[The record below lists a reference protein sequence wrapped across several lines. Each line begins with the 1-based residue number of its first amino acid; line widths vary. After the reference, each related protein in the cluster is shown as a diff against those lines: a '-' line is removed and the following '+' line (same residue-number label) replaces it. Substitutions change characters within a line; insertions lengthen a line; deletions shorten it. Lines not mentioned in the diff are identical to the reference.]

1 MGRTAWFRTAK
12 ASAQNAESQK
22 ERMGLKRSWTREAG
36 HAAGI
41 SDELREE
48 RMRERFRCAIDEN
61 AKDKK
66 RFDPV
71 TGHFGG
77 RGKDGTFP
85 DYHFMDRIHG
95 SKLMA
100 ALDQL
105 SKEVACANKPLRE
118 VFAEFDLDGDGSL
131 DREEMKIG
139 MANFGVSAKMW
150 ELDAIMRAF
159 DEDGNGSVDYE
170 EFAEMLENRARTS
183 EPMDQRRSFLRR
195 SATAVA
201 DIFAGPKKGGSV
213 TTKGGASSQDP
224 VRGGASSQDPVRG
237 MLKVSSS
244 SSAPKLNALPKEV
257 KIKGGRPE
265 TPDSGRNR
273 SKALQAGGMQ
283 LVGGAGDAL
292 LIRTPLP
299 PMVKT
304 EAIKGK
310 EDIEW
315 LEAIMESI
323 QRPKLRQ
330 ALDKLAIQ
338 MHDARHSALTAFKEM
353 DLNGDHILSRDE
365 INTGLRKLKVSLL
378 PSELDGIVKL
388 FDDDDNGGIDYREF
402 SSLLARYARLIAPL
416 PSHVRADAIRTAND
430 MHWIETVLSR
440 IHTPKLRTTLDRLS
454 REIYGS
460 TRSMHSFFIQF
471 DLNADGVLNA
481 EEMHA
486 GLTKMAG
493 ALQLAEVE
501 ALMDAFDADGNGE
514 IDYKEFCSM
523 LARYGRLTM
532 PCEPERAKPLE
543 ELTGEFPV
551 GCKVKALFNLPKAK
565 SADDRIGTVTGVGR
579 KGTLLV
585 EFRSHEPMVVR
596 STQVKK
602 VDASGGGDSQ
612 NVRHLNRAKSQG
624 VR

>member
-1 MGRTAWFRTAK
+1 
-12 ASAQNAESQK
+12 
-22 ERMGLKRSWTREAG
+22 MGLKRSWTREAG
-36 HAAGI
+36 NAAGI
-41 SDELREE
+41 SDEQREE
-48 RMRERFRCAIDEN
+48 RMRERFRSAIDEN
-61 AKDKK
+61 AKDKR

-71 TGHFGG
+71 SGHFGG
-77 RGKDGTFP
+77 RQKDGTFP
-85 DYHFMDRIHG
+85 DYHFIDRIHG

-105 SKEVACANKPLRE
+105 SKEVACANKPLRD
-118 VFAEFDLDGDGSL
+118 VFAEFDLDGDGTL

-170 EFAEMLENRARTS
+170 EFAEMLENRAKSS

-195 SATAVA
+195 SATAMA
-201 DIFAGPKKGGSV
+201 DIFAGPKKGGSIS
-213 TTKGGASSQDP
+213 TKGGA
-224 VRGGASSQDPVRG
+224 ASSSGPNSGREALPHPG
-237 MLKVSSS
+237 MLKVTSS
-244 SSAPKLNALPKEV
+244 SSAPRLNGPAKEV

-273 SKALQAGGMQ
+273 SKPLQAGGMQ
-283 LVGGAGDAL
+283 MVGGAGDVP

-330 ALDKLAIQ
+330 ALDKLATQ
-338 MHDARHSALTAFKEM
+338 MHDSRHSALTVFKEM

-365 INTGLRKLKVSLL
+365 IGTGLRKLKVSLL
-378 PSELDGIVKL
+378 PSELDGVIKL
-388 FDDDDNGGIDYREF
+388 FDEDENGGVDYREF
-402 SSLLARYARLIAPL
+402 SALLARYARLIAPL
-416 PSHVRADAIRTAND
+416 PAHVRADAIRTAND

-460 TRSMHSFFIQF
+460 TRSMHSFFVQF
-471 DLNADGVLNA
+471 DLNGDGVLNA

-493 ALQLAEVE
+493 ALQLSEVE
-501 ALMDAFDADGNGE
+501 ALMCAFDADGNGE

-532 PCEPERAKPLE
+532 PCEQERAKPLD
-543 ELTGEFPV
+543 ELTVEFPV

-565 SADDRIGTVTGVGR
+565 SADDRIGTVTGVGK

-596 STQVKK
+596 STQIKK
-602 VDASGGGDSQ
+602 VDATGGESQ
-612 NVRHLNRAKSQG
+612 NVRAYSHKSQRG
-624 VR
+624 L

>member
-1 MGRTAWFRTAK
+1 
-12 ASAQNAESQK
+12 
-22 ERMGLKRSWTREAG
+22 
-36 HAAGI
+36 
-41 SDELREE
+41 
-48 RMRERFRCAIDEN
+48 MRERFRCAIDEN

-77 RGKDGTFP
+77 RQAAGP
-85 DYHFMDRIHG
+85 DYHFIDRIHG

-118 VFAEFDLDGDGSL
+118 VFAEFDLDGDGTL

-170 EFAEMLENRARTS
+170 EFAEMLENRAKSS

-195 SATAVA
+195 SATAMA

-213 TTKGGASSQDP
+213 STKGGASSSDP
-224 VRGGASSQDPVRG
+224 MKG

-244 SSAPKLNALPKEV
+244 GSAPKLNAPLKEV

-265 TPDSGRNR
+265 TPDSGRTR

-283 LVGGAGDAL
+283 MVGGAGNEL

-310 EDIEW
+310 EDIDW
-315 LEAIMESI
+315 LESIMEFI

-330 ALDKLAIQ
+330 ALDKLATQ
-338 MHDARHSALTAFKEM
+338 MHDARHSALTVFKEM
-353 DLNGDHILSRDE
+353 DLNGDHLLSRDE

-378 PSELDGIVKL
+378 PSELDGIIKL
-388 FDDDDNGGIDYREF
+388 FDEDDNGGVDYREF
-402 SSLLARYARLIAPL
+402 SALLARYARLIAPL

-460 TRSMHSFFIQF
+460 TRSMHSFFVQF
-471 DLNADGVLNA
+471 DLNGDGVLNA

-493 ALQLAEVE
+493 ALQLSEVE
-501 ALMDAFDADGNGE
+501 ALMCAFDADGNGE

-532 PCEPERAKPLE
+532 PCEPDRAKPVH
-543 ELTGEFPV
+543 ELTEEFPV

-565 SADDRIGTVTGVGR
+565 SADDRIGTVTGVGK
-579 KGTLLV
+579 KGTILV

-602 VDASGGGDSQ
+602 VDATGGESQ
-612 NVRHLNRAKSQG
+612 SMRQLTRSKSHG
-624 VR
+624 R